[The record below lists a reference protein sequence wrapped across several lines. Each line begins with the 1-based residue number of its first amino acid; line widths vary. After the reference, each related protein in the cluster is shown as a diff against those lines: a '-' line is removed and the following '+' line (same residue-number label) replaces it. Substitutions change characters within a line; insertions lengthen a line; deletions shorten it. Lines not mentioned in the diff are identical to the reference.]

1 MKLNGSFKIQRI
13 LFLTSRILPELVKVV
28 NVLVEFIL
36 EIAFWYSLRDTRKMK
51 IVLPSR
57 HSTSYVL
64 HFIGSKM
71 GEIESF
77 NSDLEISASEVIPI
91 HRCFPLADLFSRAIA
106 TRRGLP

>member
-1 MKLNGSFKIQRI
+1 MKLNGSFRIQRI

-36 EIAFWYSLRDTRKMK
+36 EMAFWYSFRDTRRMK
-51 IVLPSR
+51 IVLPSEY
-57 HSTSYVL
+57 STSYIL

-77 NSDLEISASEVIPI
+77 NFDLESSSSEVMPI
-91 HRCFPLADLFSRAIA
+91 HRCFPLADLFSRTMV